1 MLGCGGYTLFG
12 RSLRAIADLVFYF
25 FNNLPPGKTSIL
37 VLFARIAA
45 IFDLLEVES
54 SSNMKWK
61 ANAKLEDALASNF
74 LSGVNLGFWRA
85 PQHDFFP
92 LKSSKI
98 TTNVIWLE

>member
-1 MLGCGGYTLFG
+1 M
-12 RSLRAIADLVFYF
+12 DLVFLKRF
-25 FNNLPPGKTSIL
+25 WTLPGRASIL

-45 IFDLLEVES
+45 IFDLLGVES

-61 ANAKLEDALASNF
+61 ANAKLEDALDSNF